1 MKTTKIIKNFYNYWW
16 FFAMF
21 CLLMVF
27 FFVLHPPLLS
37 VFSEIW
43 HSDVEPNK
51 IVVSKFILSLL
62 SCFIFSLQFVLFA
75 GLSASKV

>member
-1 MKTTKIIKNFYNYWW
+1 MKTTKIIKNFCNYQR
-16 FFAMF
+16 FFATF
-21 CLLMVF
+21 CLLMAF

-37 VFSEIW
+37 VFREIC

-51 IVVSKFILSLL
+51 TVVSKSILSLL
-62 SCFIFSLQFVLFA
+62 SHFIFSLHFILVA